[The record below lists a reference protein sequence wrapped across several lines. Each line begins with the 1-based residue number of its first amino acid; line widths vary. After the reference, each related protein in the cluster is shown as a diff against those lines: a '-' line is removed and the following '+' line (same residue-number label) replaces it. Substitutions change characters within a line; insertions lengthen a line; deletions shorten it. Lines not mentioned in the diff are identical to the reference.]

1 MRNPHRNDFIR
12 ITALALF
19 ALLLTASG
27 MRAQDWRE
35 QLGRDAV
42 TIKDG
47 RMVYEQAGLVKIEIA
62 GYEPARFQV
71 RVRSEAPARGVISR
85 DNFVALTAQTFVTL
99 FLVLFAE
106 AYEVPASAFLEGF
119 DYTELAAPI
128 GTPDIE
134 LNLAM
139 TNEGIQIEIVN
150 TASGERSRHTQTWAE
165 VFKK

>member
-1 MRNPHRNDFIR
+1 MSNPCKKGVMSIA
-12 ITALALF
+12 ALAL
-19 ALLLTASG
+19 LLIAPGLH
-27 MRAQDWRE
+27 AQDWRE

-42 TIKDG
+42 AIKDG
-47 RMVYEQAGLVKIEIA
+47 KMVYEQTGLVKIGIA

-71 RVRSEAPARGVISR
+71 RVRSEAPARGLISR
-85 DNFVALTAQTFVTL
+85 DNFVAMTTQTFVTL
-99 FLVLFAE
+99 FLAVFAE

-134 LNLAM
+134 LNLVM
-139 TNEGIQIEIVN
+139 TNEGIQFEVVN

-165 VFKK
+165 AFKR

>member
-19 ALLLTASG
+19 SLLLTASG
-27 MRAQDWRE
+27 MSAQDWRE
-35 QLGRDAV
+35 QLIRDVV

-47 RMVYEQAGLVKIEIA
+47 NMIYEETGLVKIEIA

-71 RVRSEAPARGVISR
+71 RVRSEAPARGVVSR
-85 DNFVALTAQTFVTL
+85 DNFVSMTAQTFVTL
-99 FLVLFAE
+99 FLAVFAE
-106 AYEVPASAFLEGF
+106 AYEASASAFLEGF

-134 LNLAM
+134 LNLVM
-139 TNEGIQIEIVN
+139 TNEGIQFEIVN

-165 VFKK
+165 IFKR